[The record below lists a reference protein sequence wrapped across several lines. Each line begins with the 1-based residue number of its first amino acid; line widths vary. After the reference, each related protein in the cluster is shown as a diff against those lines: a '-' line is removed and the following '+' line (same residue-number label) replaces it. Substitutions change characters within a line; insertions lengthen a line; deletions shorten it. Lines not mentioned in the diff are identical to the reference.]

1 MHTILINI
9 NMPFVQRTS
18 VKVEFNSLRLFF
30 MSAIF
35 LVADKLKPYSI
46 KVWQYVIIFNTVAK
60 MPYPDAP
67 NILDTYGNVSSGKAV
82 LKKRAK

>member
-1 MHTILINI
+1 MH
-9 NMPFVQRTS
+9 FVQMTTE
-18 VKVEFNSLRLFF
+18 KVEFNSLRLCFI
-30 MSAIF
+30 SAIF

-46 KVWQYVIIFNTVAK
+46 KVWQYVIIFNTVAN

-67 NILDTYGNVSSGKAV
+67 NILDTYGNVSRGKAV